1 MRALPN
7 DPVMLLSF
15 VNTKL
20 RDEFDDLEDL
30 CAYYGIFKNDIDT
43 ELNEIGYVYNSENKQ
58 YI

>member
-1 MRALPN
+1 MNSIPN

-15 VNTKL
+15 VNTRL

-30 CAYYGIFKNDIDT
+30 CAYYEISPKDIDKK
-43 ELNEIGYVYNSENKQ
+43 LNELGYVYNSENKQ